1 MRTLSFTAVCFLLG
15 LSVMTSG
22 CSDPGASEGCIP
34 VSLTVTY
41 KGAPVEGA
49 QVTFHSAGE
58 GARTCQGRTDA
69 SGRAAIGT
77 FSTDDGA
84 LAGAYKVSVAKAAEQ
99 KIAKGMN
106 DPSLAAGGTGNAAS
120 GGGLQAQDPVAGY
133 LQQMSGKDGQALET
147 PNSLPVKY
155 ASHETSGIAFTVQGP
170 DSNDFKVELTD

>member
-1 MRTLSFTAVCFLLG
+1 MRTLSLTTACFLLG
-15 LSVMTSG
+15 FSVMTTG
-22 CSDPGASEGCIP
+22 CSDPGGSAACIP

-77 FSTDDGA
+77 FSIDDGA
-84 LAGAYKVSVAKAAEQ
+84 LAGAYKVSVAKAVEQ
-99 KIAKGMN
+99 NVSKGYN
-106 DPSLAAGGTGNAAS
+106 DPSLVSGGTGNAAG

-133 LQQMSGKDGQALET
+133 LKQMSGKDGQALET
-147 PNSLPVKY
+147 PNSLPAKY

-170 DSNDFKVELTD
+170 DANDFKVELTD

>member
-1 MRTLSFTAVCFLLG
+1 MRTLSLTAVCFLLG

-22 CSDPGASEGCIP
+22 CSDPGSSEACIP

-58 GARTCQGRTDA
+58 GARTYQGRTDA

-84 LAGAYKVSVAKAAEQ
+84 LARSRLRRGGSDTHSS
-99 KIAKGMN
+99 G
-106 DPSLAAGGTGNAAS
+106 SGRGGT
-120 GGGLQAQDPVAGY
+120 
-133 LQQMSGKDGQALET
+133 T
-147 PNSLPVKY
+147 
-155 ASHETSGIAFTVQGP
+155 TSGVARFVLQLSPQLAGAHGGA
-170 DSNDFKVELTD
+170 EAEA